1 MARFAYFAT
10 VVLALSGCFLAG
22 PRDGMFR
29 VVGTAPVDGSCYVKV
44 SAVGTKGP
52 GRELSVSG
60 TFRESFVIGPSR
72 RGHDISLYCGQSVVA
87 TRVVRYGRDV
97 AFGGEVN
104 LIEGA
109 H

>member
-1 MARFAYFAT
+1 MTRFAYLAT
-10 VVLALSGCFLAG
+10 VILASSGCFLAG

-44 SAVGTKGP
+44 SPVGSKRS

-60 TFRESFVIGPSR
+60 SFRESFVIGPSS
-72 RGHDISLYCGQSVVA
+72 RGHNVSLYCGQSVVS

-97 AFGGEVN
+97 KFGGEVD